1 MGGRERDYKPTQKE
15 IAMKVINGIKMF
27 STAELQELLGVSSRT
42 ISIMR
47 TNGVLPYTRIG
58 RGLYTSEEA
67 LAEYLNGNTTEI
79 KRRKRKEEEI

>member
-1 MGGRERDYKPTQKE
+1 
-15 IAMKVINGIKMF
+15 MKVINDVKLF
-27 STAELQELLGVSSRT
+27 STKELSNLLGVSERT

-58 RGLYTSEEA
+58 RGLFTSEEA

>member
-1 MGGRERDYKPTQKE
+1 
-15 IAMKVINGIKMF
+15 MF

>member
-1 MGGRERDYKPTQKE
+1 
-15 IAMKVINGIKMF
+15 MKVINEVKLF
-27 STAELQELLGVSSRT
+27 STKELSNLLGVSERT

-67 LAEYLNGNTTEI
+67 LAEYLNGKTTEI
-79 KRRKRKEEEI
+79 RRKAKKGVADK

>member
-1 MGGRERDYKPTQKE
+1 
-15 IAMKVINGIKMF
+15 MKVINGIKMF

-67 LAEYLNGNTTEI
+67 LAEYLNGKTTEI

>member
-1 MGGRERDYKPTQKE
+1 
-15 IAMKVINGIKMF
+15 MKVINGIKMF